1 MRLQKSRQLR
11 SRPTSHYTDSGRAR
25 LRDRPESSVI
35 NLYVISIDNKRVIRT
50 KRGKKMIKF
59 DLNRMLFTLTPDE
72 HDSETVRSRLV
83 AHPEVK
89 FVSFTGVDMGGHNTD
104 EKIPVALFLE
114 DMDKLMKGGV
124 QTDGS
129 SVALPTIADLSN
141 ARVDLVPDM
150 DAKWFVEYNYDNI
163 DYETG
168 LPVGT
173 LRIPSFL
180 LHNGD
185 TLVGARIYLKDSTE
199 KVRAEIRQALADHP
213 YVFEHIG
220 GIESADE
227 IDDIQLT
234 NATELEFWVKTPDDR
249 ADRDQLSIAQ
259 ELKEQYWQ
267 RVTGPVATA
276 LEQTLEILDHYGFGV
291 EMGHKEVGGVKAK
304 MGNSGNFDHI
314 MEQLEVDWKY
324 ASPMQAADNEAQVKN
339 VIRDVF
345 RMNSLEVTFL
355 AKPIY
360 GVAGSGEH
368 THFGIAA
375 KLKSGKTVNLFEP
388 NVRDEDFMS
397 PVGYG
402 ALMGLLR
409 NYELLYPIVAPT
421 HDAYQR
427 LKPGYEAPV
436 CIVTSLGMDHRT
448 PSRNRTVLVGLVRD
462 RLNPL
467 ATRFEL
473 RSPNPHTN
481 TYLIIG
487 AGYLT
492 MLDGIKAVLAAGKT
506 PRDLEASIS
515 KKYGEEDFYLEKD
528 REYRAERNLFTEFT
542 AEEREKLFGRAPS
555 NVWEGF
561 MSWGDGV
568 FDEDSIDLITF
579 GDPAAVSTLRSYREQ
594 MILKWWMEYHDR
606 YIQNTMDFL
615 RSCVKLH
622 EDDKNE
628 YDAYNWMK
636 SAELKSL
643 IGREENGRDSL
654 LMQARKAIDE
664 SDYAG
669 LSRLELEIEEK
680 LEELREVY
688 GRYRRNIL

>member
-1 MRLQKSRQLR
+1 M
-11 SRPTSHYTDSGRAR
+11 
-25 LRDRPESSVI
+25 
-35 NLYVISIDNKRVIRT
+35 
-50 KRGKKMIKF
+50 
-59 DLNRMLFTLTPDE
+59 
-72 HDSETVRSRLV
+72 
-83 AHPEVK
+83 
-89 FVSFTGVDMGGHNTD
+89 
-104 EKIPVALFLE
+104 
-114 DMDKLMKGGV
+114 
-124 QTDGS
+124 
-129 SVALPTIADLSN
+129 
-141 ARVDLVPDM
+141 
-150 DAKWFVEYNYDNI
+150 
-163 DYETG
+163 
-168 LPVGT
+168 GT

-185 TLVGARIYLKDSTE
+185 TLVGARIYLKESTE
-199 KVRAEIRQALADHP
+199 RFRAELKKELEEHP
-213 YVFEHIG
+213 YVFEYISG
-220 GIESADE
+220 VESIDE
-227 IDDIQLT
+227 IDDIMLT

-339 VIRDVF
+339 IIRDVF

-375 KLKSGKTVNLFEP
+375 KLKDGKTVNLFEP
-388 NVRDEDFMS
+388 ADRDDDFMS
-397 PVGYG
+397 PVGFG

-436 CIVTSLGMDHRT
+436 CIVTSLGMDHKT
-448 PSRNRTVLVGLVRD
+448 PSRNRTVLIGLVRD

-467 ATRFEL
+467 STRFEL

-506 PRDLEASIS
+506 PGDLEASIS
-515 KKYGEEDFYLEKD
+515 KKYGEKDFYLEKD

-542 AEEREKLFGRAPS
+542 AEEREKLFGRAPA

-561 MSWGDGV
+561 MSWGDGAL
-568 FDEDSIDLITF
+568 DEKAVSLITF
-579 GDPAAVSTLRSYREQ
+579 GDEAAVSTLRSYREQ

-622 EDDKNE
+622 EDEKNE
-628 YDAYNWMK
+628 YDASNWAK

>member
-1 MRLQKSRQLR
+1 M
-11 SRPTSHYTDSGRAR
+11 
-25 LRDRPESSVI
+25 
-35 NLYVISIDNKRVIRT
+35 ID
-50 KRGKKMIKF
+50 F
-59 DLNRMLFTLTPDE
+59 DLNKMLFTLTPDE
-72 HDSETVRSRLV
+72 HDEETVRSRLM

-89 FVSFTGVDMGGHNTD
+89 FVSFTGVDMGNHSTD
-104 EKIPVALFLE
+104 EKIPVGLFLK
-114 DMDKLMKGGV
+114 DMKKLLAGGV

-141 ARVDLVPDM
+141 ARVDLMPDS
-150 DAKWFVEYNYDNI
+150 DVNWFVEYNFDNI
-163 DYETG
+163 DYSTG

-185 TLVGARIYLKDSTE
+185 RMVGSRTFLKDSVRRFKTE
-199 KVRAEIRQALADHP
+199 LYRELETHP
-213 YVFEHIG
+213 YVIEHIG
-220 GIESADE
+220 GIDNVEDIEE
-227 IDDIQLT
+227 IKLT

-267 RVTGPVATA
+267 RVSGPVATA
-276 LEQTLEILDHYGFGV
+276 LEQTIEILDHYGFGV

-314 MEQLEVDWKY
+314 MEQLEIDWKY
-324 ASPMQAADNEAQVKN
+324 AGPMQAADNEAQIKHIV
-339 VIRDVF
+339 RDVF
-345 RMNSLEVTFL
+345 RMNSLEVTFH
-355 AKPIY
+355 AKPMI

-375 KLKSGKTVNLFEP
+375 KLRDGRTVNMFEP
-388 NVRDEDFMS
+388 VNRDDDYMS
-397 PVGYG
+397 PLGYG
-402 ALMGLLR
+402 AMMGILR
-409 NYELLYPIVAPT
+409 NYEILYPIVAPE
-421 HDAYQR
+421 HDSFQR

-448 PSRNRTVLVGLVRD
+448 PSRNRTVLIGLVRD
-462 RLNPL
+462 RQNPA

-481 TYLIIG
+481 TYFIIG
-487 AGYLT
+487 AGYMT
-492 MLDGIKAVLAAGKT
+492 MLDGIKAVLAAEKT
-506 PRDLEASIS
+506 PRELEASIS
-515 KKYGEEDFYLEKD
+515 KEYGEEDFYLEKN

-542 AEEREKLFGRAPS
+542 AEEREKLFGRAPA
-555 NVWEGF
+555 NVWESF
-561 MSWGDGV
+561 LNWGDEG
-568 FDEDSIDLITF
+568 FDPEKVSLITG
-579 GDPAAVSTLRSYREQ
+579 GDETLAMILRSYREH
-594 MILKWWMEYHDR
+594 MIHKWTMEYHDR

-615 RSCVKLH
+615 RSCVRLH
-622 EDDKNE
+622 DDDRNE
-628 YDAYNWMK
+628 YDASNWMK

-654 LMQARKAIDE
+654 LMQARNAIDE
-664 SDYAG
+664 NDYAG

>member
-1 MRLQKSRQLR
+1 
-11 SRPTSHYTDSGRAR
+11 
-25 LRDRPESSVI
+25 
-35 NLYVISIDNKRVIRT
+35 
-50 KRGKKMIKF
+50 
-59 DLNRMLFTLTPDE
+59 MLFTLTPDE

-104 EKIPVALFLE
+104 EKIPAALFLD
-114 DMDKLMKGGV
+114 DMEKLLRGGV

-185 TLVGARIYLKDSTE
+185 TLVGPRIYLKESTE
-199 KVRAEIRQALADHP
+199 RFRAELKKELAEHP
-213 YVFEHIG
+213 YVFEYIG
-220 GIESADE
+220 GVESIDE
-227 IDDIQLT
+227 IEDIMLT

-324 ASPMQAADNEAQVKN
+324 ANPMQAADNEAQVKN
-339 VIRDVF
+339 IIRDVF

-375 KLKSGKTVNLFEP
+375 KLKNGKRVNLFEP
-388 NVRDEDFMS
+388 VDRDDDFMS
-397 PVGYG
+397 PVGFG

-436 CIVTSLGMDHRT
+436 CIVTSLGMDHKT

-462 RLNPL
+462 LLNPL
-467 ATRFEL
+467 STRFEL

-515 KKYGEEDFYLEKD
+515 KKYGEKDFYLEKD

-542 AEEREKLFGRAPS
+542 AEEREKLFGKAPA

-568 FDEDSIDLITF
+568 FDRKAVDLITF
-579 GDPAAVSTLRSYREQ
+579 GNEAAVSTLRSYREQ

-622 EDDKNE
+622 EDDGNE
-628 YDAYNWMK
+628 YDASNWAK

-688 GRYRRNIL
+688 GKYRRNIL